1 MLKSTLYRDRA
12 TVLPKLPRSLDDLIL
27 PDIFTKNLY
36 NENMLFCDKKKP
48 LRILGFA
55 SLTAIKQLAECSIWN
70 ADGTFKTAPKLFTQ
84 SYTIHAHN
92 EFSMKP
98 IIFSALPNKYE
109 KTYSALLKSLISYAK
124 TNNLILSPTSIL
136 IDFELSSFNAFTKAF
151 PNTNILFC
159 HFHFAKNIMKNV
171 KKLQELITLYNHC
184 PPNERTL
191 YEMIFPINLVK
202 TYIDFE
208 YYIDNNLDIND
219 HHIGAKCFIKILHY
233 VLNFFDHKHHENENY
248 LHITLQQFL
257 VLESVS
263 ELAYLLVM
271 NKQNQHNLAI
281 DLNVY
286 SKNQQFRL
294 YDCVKRGQI
303 NFLRQSTYF
312 QFNEPFETS
321 YHTILKKSIITYNI
335 EHSNLQAVYLE

>member
-171 KKLQELITLYNHC
+171 KKL
-184 PPNERTL
+184 R
-191 YEMIFPINLVK
+191 
-202 TYIDFE
+202 
-208 YYIDNNLDIND
+208 
-219 HHIGAKCFIKILHY
+219 KCL
-233 VLNFFDHKHHENENY
+233 
-248 LHITLQQFL
+248 
-257 VLESVS
+257 
-263 ELAYLLVM
+263 
-271 NKQNQHNLAI
+271 
-281 DLNVY
+281 
-286 SKNQQFRL
+286 
-294 YDCVKRGQI
+294 
-303 NFLRQSTYF
+303 
-312 QFNEPFETS
+312 
-321 YHTILKKSIITYNI
+321 
-335 EHSNLQAVYLE
+335 